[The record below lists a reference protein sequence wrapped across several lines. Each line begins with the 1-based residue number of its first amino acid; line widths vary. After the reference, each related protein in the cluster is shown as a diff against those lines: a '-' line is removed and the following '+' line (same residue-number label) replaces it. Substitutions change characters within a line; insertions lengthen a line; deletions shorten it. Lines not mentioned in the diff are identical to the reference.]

1 MDNVEF
7 PDLWR
12 QIPPEEKLEV
22 MSRAHARGFLSALV
36 TIIIGA
42 TLAVGFQANWL
53 LWGSFLISIF
63 VFQFAAGRAWRT
75 LRPIMLLEY
84 LAARSATRRYA
95 FTANSKELSVV
106 QIFRGTLEEQFD
118 KDHEEDA
125 LNAAIENVREA
136 AVWVALF
143 RDAVVMI
150 AECPGGASLKLGHVL
165 DDKLEVTARSVDGKE
180 YSTKR
185 ELIFQFKDRLNKT
198 ARRCALRSKYS
209 AALAVFEKR
218 VLAFQQEQRVK
229 AANLERL
236 ALTSGGAPAALP
248 EAGEV
253 RDIFMSFDSD

>member
-1 MDNVEF
+1 MENIEF

-22 MSRAHARGFLSALV
+22 MSRAHARGILAALV
-36 TIIIGA
+36 SVIIGA
-42 TLAVGFQANWL
+42 TLAVGFQANFL
-53 LWGSFLISIF
+53 LWSSLLVGIF

-106 QIFRGTLEEQFD
+106 QIFRGQLEEQFD
-118 KDHEEDA
+118 QDHAEDA
-125 LNAAIENVREA
+125 LNATIDNVKEA

-150 AECPGGASLKLGHVL
+150 AERPGGAELKLGHVL
-165 DDKLEVTARSVDGKE
+165 DDKLEISARSVDGKE

-185 ELIFQFKDRLNKT
+185 EVIFQFKDRLFKT
-198 ARRCALRSKYS
+198 SRRFALRSKYS

-218 VLAFQQEQRVK
+218 VLAYQQEQRAK

-236 ALTSGGAPAALP
+236 ALAGGTAVLP
-248 EAGEV
+248 EASEV
-253 RDIFMSFDSD
+253 RDIFMNFDNE

>member
-1 MDNVEF
+1 MDNIEF

-36 TIIIGA
+36 TVILGA
-42 TLAVGFQANWL
+42 TLAVGFHANWL
-53 LWGSFLISIF
+53 LWSAFLISIF

-106 QIFRGTLEEQFD
+106 QIFRGFLEEQFD
-118 KDHEEDA
+118 QDQAEDA
-125 LNAAIENVREA
+125 LNAAIENAREA

-185 ELIFQFKDRLNKT
+185 ELIFQFKDRQYKT
-198 ARRCALRSKYS
+198 SRRFALRSKYS

-218 VLAFQQEQRVK
+218 VLAFQQEQRAK

-236 ALTSGGAPAALP
+236 ALTAGGAPAASP
-248 EAGEV
+248 EPDER
-253 RDIFMSFDSD
+253 RDIFMNFDSD